1 MRSGYKMQ
9 INFMRPRKIAS
20 ALSILL
26 VVLSIFSLSFKGLNA
41 GLDFTGGTL
50 IEIKLSQ
57 STNLEKIREVLGSKL
72 EDDFQVSYFGSEQD
86 VLIKIPGGSENN
98 LSDEIVSALK
108 NSFQFD
114 LRRKDFIG
122 PQIGEELRDQGGLG
136 ILAAMLVMMV
146 YIMFRFQFKFAIG
159 ALLALI
165 HDVLIVLGF
174 FSLFY
179 IGFNLTV
186 LAAILAVIGYSLN
199 DTIVVSDR
207 IRENYRKKRKSDNVD
222 VINRSL
228 NQMLGRTL
236 ITSLTTLLV
245 LFALLILGG
254 DFIQNFAIALICGV
268 IVGTY
273 SSIYVLCNNLILMN
287 LSFEDLAIKKSERY
301 DDGMP

>member
-1 MRSGYKMQ
+1 MQ

-20 ALSILL
+20 AISIVL
-26 VVLSIFSLSFKGLNA
+26 VLISVVSLTFKGLNA

-57 STNLEKIREVLGSKL
+57 PVNLEEIRGVLSSKI
-72 EDDFQVSYFGSEQD
+72 EDDFQVSYFGSEED
-86 VLIKIPGGSENN
+86 VLIKIPGGLENN
-98 LSDEIVSALK
+98 LSDEIVSSLRDVFK
-108 NSFQFD
+108 FD

-136 ILAAMLVMMV
+136 LLAALLVMMV
-146 YIMFRFQFKFAIG
+146 YIMFRFQFKFALG
-159 ALLALI
+159 ALLALV

-174 FSLFY
+174 FSIFY

-186 LAAILAVIGYSLN
+186 LAAVLAVIGYSLN

-245 LFALLILGG
+245 LLALLILGG

-287 LSFEDLAIKKSERY
+287 LNFEDLAIKKSETY
-301 DDGMP
+301 DDGLP

>member
-1 MRSGYKMQ
+1 MQ
-9 INFMRPRKIAS
+9 INFMKPRKIAS
-20 ALSILL
+20 MLSIIMIL
-26 VVLSIFSLSFKGLNA
+26 ISLGSLTFRGLDL

-50 IEIKLSQ
+50 IEIQLSKP
-57 STNLEKIREVLGSKL
+57 TDLEQIRDVLGLKL

-98 LSDEIVSALK
+98 LSDEIVSSL
-108 NSFQFD
+108 NEFFQFD

-136 ILAAMLVMMV
+136 LLAALLVMMA

-159 ALLALI
+159 ALLALV
-165 HDVLIVLGF
+165 HDVVIVLGV
-174 FSLFY
+174 FSVFY

-186 LAAILAVIGYSLN
+186 LAALLAVIGYSLN

-207 IRENYRKKRKSDNVD
+207 IRENYRKKRKSDNID

-268 IVGTY
+268 IIGTY

-287 LSFEDLAIKKSERY
+287 LNFEDLAIKKSEQFE
-301 DDGMP
+301 DGMP

>member
-1 MRSGYKMQ
+1 MQ

-20 ALSILL
+20 AISIVL
-26 VVLSIFSLSFKGLNA
+26 VLISVVSLTFKGLNA

-50 IEIKLSQ
+50 IEVKLSQ
-57 STNLEKIREVLGSKL
+57 PVNLEEIRDVLSSKI
-72 EDDFQVSYFGSEQD
+72 EDDFQVSYFGSEED

-98 LSDEIVSALK
+98 LSDEIVSSLRDVFK
-108 NSFQFD
+108 FD

-122 PQIGEELRDQGGLG
+122 PQIGEELRDDGGLG
-136 ILAAMLVMMV
+136 LLAALLVMMV
-146 YIMFRFQFKFAIG
+146 YIMFRFQFKFALG
-159 ALLALI
+159 ALLALV

-174 FSLFY
+174 FSIFY

-186 LAAILAVIGYSLN
+186 LAAVLAVIGYSLN

-245 LFALLILGG
+245 LLALLILGG

-287 LSFEDLAIKKSERY
+287 LNFEDLAIKKSETY

>member
-1 MRSGYKMQ
+1 
-9 INFMRPRKIAS
+9 MRPRKIAS

-26 VVLSIFSLSFKGLNA
+26 VLISVISLTFKGLNA

-57 STNLEKIREVLGSKL
+57 PVNLEEIRDVLGSKV
-72 EDDFQVSYFGSEQD
+72 EDDFQVSYFGSEED
-86 VLIKIPGGSENN
+86 ILIKIPGGSENN
-98 LSDEIVSALK
+98 LSDEIVSTLANVFK
-108 NSFQFD
+108 FD

-136 ILAAMLVMMV
+136 LLAALLVMMV

-159 ALLALI
+159 ALLALV
-165 HDVLIVLGF
+165 HDVLIVLGV
-174 FSLFY
+174 FSIFY

-273 SSIYVLCNNLILMN
+273 SSIYILCNNLILMK
-287 LSFEDLAIKKSERY
+287 LSFEDLAIKKSETY
-301 DDGMP
+301 DDGLP

>member
-1 MRSGYKMQ
+1 
-9 INFMRPRKIAS
+9 MRPRKIAS

-57 STNLEKIREVLGSKL
+57 STNLEEIREVLSPKL

-98 LSDEIVSALK
+98 LSDEIVAALK

-159 ALLALI
+159 ALLALV

-174 FSLFY
+174 FSIFY

-207 IRENYRKKRKSDNVD
+207 IRENYRRKRKSDNVD

-287 LSFEDLAIKKSERY
+287 LNFEDLAIKKSETY

>member
-1 MRSGYKMQ
+1 MQ

-20 ALSILL
+20 TLSILL

-57 STNLEKIREVLGSKL
+57 STNLEEIREVLGSKL

-98 LSDEIVSALK
+98 LSDEIVAALK

-159 ALLALI
+159 ALLALV

-174 FSLFY
+174 FSVFY

-186 LAAILAVIGYSLN
+186 LAALLAVIGYSLN

-287 LSFEDLAIKKSERY
+287 LNFEDLAIKKSETY

>member
-1 MRSGYKMQ
+1 MQ

-57 STNLEKIREVLGSKL
+57 STNLEEIREVLSSKL

-98 LSDEIVSALK
+98 LSDEIVAALK

-159 ALLALI
+159 ALLALV

-174 FSLFY
+174 FSIFY

-207 IRENYRKKRKSDNVD
+207 IRENYRRKRKSDNVD

-287 LSFEDLAIKKSERY
+287 LNFEDLAIKKSETY
-301 DDGMP
+301 DDGLP

>member
-1 MRSGYKMQ
+1 MK
-9 INFMRPRKIAS
+9 PRKIAS
-20 ALSILL
+20 
-26 VVLSIFSLSFKGLNA
+26 VLSIFLVLLSIFSISFRGLDA

-57 STNLEKIREVLGSKL
+57 STDLEEIRKVLDSKL
-72 EDDFQVSYFGSEQD
+72 KGDFQVSYFGSEQD
-86 VLIKIPGGSENN
+86 VLIKIPGDSENN
-98 LSDEIVSALK
+98 LSDEIVSSLK
-108 NSFQFD
+108 ESFKFD

-165 HDVLIVLGF
+165 HDVLIVFGF
-174 FSLFY
+174 FSIFY
-179 IGFNLTV
+179 LSFNLTV

-268 IVGTY
+268 IIGTY
-273 SSIYVLCNNLILMN
+273 SSIYVLCNTLISMN
-287 LSFEDLAIKKSERY
+287 LNFEDLAIKRSETY

>member
-1 MRSGYKMQ
+1 MQ

-20 ALSILL
+20 TLSIIL

-57 STNLEKIREVLGSKL
+57 PTDLEEIREVLSSKL
-72 EDDFQVSYFGSEQD
+72 DEDFQVSYFGSEQD

-98 LSDEIVSALK
+98 LSNEIISSLK

-146 YIMFRFQFKFAIG
+146 YIMFRFQFKFAVG

-165 HDVLIVLGF
+165 HDVLIVTGF
-174 FSLFY
+174 FSIFY

-207 IRENYRKKRKSDNVD
+207 IRENYRKKRKSDNVN

-254 DFIQNFAIALICGV
+254 DFIKNFAIALICGV
-268 IVGTY
+268 IIGTY
-273 SSIYVLCNNLILMN
+273 SSIYVLCNTLIMLDLN
-287 LSFEDLAIKKSERY
+287 FEDLAIKKSESF

>member
-1 MRSGYKMQ
+1 MQ

-57 STNLEKIREVLGSKL
+57 STNLEEIREVLSSKL

-98 LSDEIVSALK
+98 LSDEIVAALK

-159 ALLALI
+159 ALLALV

-174 FSLFY
+174 FSIFY

-287 LSFEDLAIKKSERY
+287 LNFEDLAIKKSETY

>member
-1 MRSGYKMQ
+1 MQ

-20 ALSILL
+20 AISIVL
-26 VVLSIFSLSFKGLNA
+26 VLISVVSLTFKGLNA

-57 STNLEKIREVLGSKL
+57 PVNLEEIRDVLSSKI
-72 EDDFQVSYFGSEQD
+72 EDDFQVSYFGSEED

-98 LSDEIVSALK
+98 LSDEIVSSLRDVFK
-108 NSFQFD
+108 FD

-136 ILAAMLVMMV
+136 LLAALLVMMV
-146 YIMFRFQFKFAIG
+146 YIMFRFQFKFALG
-159 ALLALI
+159 ALLALV

-174 FSLFY
+174 FSIFY

-186 LAAILAVIGYSLN
+186 LAAVLAVIGYSLN

-245 LFALLILGG
+245 LLALLILGG

-287 LSFEDLAIKKSERY
+287 LNFEDLAIKKSETY
-301 DDGMP
+301 DDGLP

>member
-1 MRSGYKMQ
+1 MQ
-9 INFMRPRKIAS
+9 LNFMRPRKIAS
-20 ALSILL
+20 ALSISL
-26 VVLSIFSLSFKGLNA
+26 VILSIFSLSFKGLNA

-57 STNLEKIREVLGSKL
+57 STNLEEIREVLGSKL
-72 EDDFQVSYFGSEQD
+72 KDDFQVSYFGSEQD

-98 LSDEIVSALK
+98 LSDEIVAALK

-159 ALLALI
+159 ALLALV

-174 FSLFY
+174 FSVFY

-287 LSFEDLAIKKSERY
+287 LNFEDLAIKKSETY

>member
-1 MRSGYKMQ
+1 MQ

-26 VVLSIFSLSFKGLNA
+26 IVLSIFSLSFKGLNA

-57 STNLEKIREVLGSKL
+57 STNLEKIREVLSSKL

-98 LSDEIVSALK
+98 LSDEIVAALK

-159 ALLALI
+159 ALLALV

-174 FSLFY
+174 FSIFY

-287 LSFEDLAIKKSERY
+287 LNFEDLASKKSETY

>member
-1 MRSGYKMQ
+1 MQ

-86 VLIKIPGGSENN
+86 VLIKIPGGSGNN
-98 LSDEIVSALK
+98 LSDEIVTALK

-159 ALLALI
+159 ALLALV

-287 LSFEDLAIKKSERY
+287 LSFEDLAIKKSETY

>member
-1 MRSGYKMQ
+1 
-9 INFMRPRKIAS
+9 
-20 ALSILL
+20 L

-57 STNLEKIREVLGSKL
+57 STNLEEIREVLGSKL

-98 LSDEIVSALK
+98 LSDEIVAALK

-174 FSLFY
+174 FSIFY

-287 LSFEDLAIKKSERY
+287 LNFEDLAIKKSETY

>member
-1 MRSGYKMQ
+1 MQ

-57 STNLEKIREVLGSKL
+57 STNLEEIREVLSSKL

-98 LSDEIVSALK
+98 LSDEIVAALK

-159 ALLALI
+159 ALLALV

-174 FSLFY
+174 FSIFY

-207 IRENYRKKRKSDNVD
+207 IRENYRRKRKSDNVD

-245 LFALLILGG
+245 LFALLIMGG

-287 LSFEDLAIKKSERY
+287 LNFEDLAIKKSETY

>member
-1 MRSGYKMQ
+1 
-9 INFMRPRKIAS
+9 MRPRKIAS
-20 ALSILL
+20 AISIVL
-26 VVLSIFSLSFKGLNA
+26 VLISVVSLTFKGLNA

-57 STNLEKIREVLGSKL
+57 PANLEEIRGVLGSKL
-72 EDDFQVSYFGSEQD
+72 EDDFQVSYFGSEED
-86 VLIKIPGGSENN
+86 ILIKIPGGSENN
-98 LSDEIVSALK
+98 ISDEIVSTLA
-108 NSFQFD
+108 NVFQFD

-136 ILAAMLVMMV
+136 LLAALLVMMV

-159 ALLALI
+159 ALLALV
-165 HDVLIVLGF
+165 HDVLIVLGV
-174 FSLFY
+174 FSIFY

-273 SSIYVLCNNLILMN
+273 SSIYILCNNLILMK
-287 LSFEDLAIKKSERY
+287 LSFEDLAIKKSETY
-301 DDGMP
+301 DDGLP

>member
-1 MRSGYKMQ
+1 MQ

-20 ALSILL
+20 VLSSLL

-57 STNLEKIREVLGSKL
+57 STNLEEIREVLSSKL

-98 LSDEIVSALK
+98 LSDEIVAALK

-159 ALLALI
+159 ALLALV

-174 FSLFY
+174 FSIFY

-207 IRENYRKKRKSDNVD
+207 IRENYRRKRKSDNVD

-287 LSFEDLAIKKSERY
+287 LNFEDLAIKKSETY

>member
-1 MRSGYKMQ
+1 MQ

-57 STNLEKIREVLGSKL
+57 STDLEEIREVLGSKL
-72 EDDFQVSYFGSEQD
+72 EEDFQVSYFGSEQD

-98 LSDEIVSALK
+98 LSDEIVAALK

-159 ALLALI
+159 ALLALV

-174 FSLFY
+174 FSIFY

-273 SSIYVLCNNLILMN
+273 SSIYVLCNNLIFMN
-287 LSFEDLAIKKSERY
+287 LNFEDLAIKKSETY

>member
-1 MRSGYKMQ
+1 
-9 INFMRPRKIAS
+9 MRPRKIAS
-20 ALSILL
+20 MLSILL

-57 STNLEKIREVLGSKL
+57 STNLEEIREVLSSKL

-98 LSDEIVSALK
+98 LSDEIVAALK

-159 ALLALI
+159 ALLALV

-174 FSLFY
+174 FSIFY

-207 IRENYRKKRKSDNVD
+207 IRENYRRKRKSDNVD

-287 LSFEDLAIKKSERY
+287 LNFEDLAIKKSETY

>member
-1 MRSGYKMQ
+1 MQ

-57 STNLEKIREVLGSKL
+57 STNLEEIREVLSSKL

-98 LSDEIVSALK
+98 LSNEIVAALK

-159 ALLALI
+159 ALLALV

-174 FSLFY
+174 FSIFY

-273 SSIYVLCNNLILMN
+273 SSIYVLCNNLIFMN
-287 LSFEDLAIKKSERY
+287 LNFEDLAIKKSETY

>member
-1 MRSGYKMQ
+1 MQ

-20 ALSILL
+20 TLSILL

-57 STNLEKIREVLGSKL
+57 STNLEEIREVLGSRI

-98 LSDEIVSALK
+98 LSDEIVTALK

-159 ALLALI
+159 ALLALV

-174 FSLFY
+174 FSVFY

-287 LSFEDLAIKKSERY
+287 LSFEDLAIKKSETY

>member
-1 MRSGYKMQ
+1 
-9 INFMRPRKIAS
+9 MRPRKIAS

-26 VVLSIFSLSFKGLNA
+26 VLISVISLTFKGLNA

-57 STNLEKIREVLGSKL
+57 PVNLEEIRDVLGSKV
-72 EDDFQVSYFGSEQD
+72 EDDFQVSYFGSEED
-86 VLIKIPGGSENN
+86 ILIKIPGGSENN
-98 LSDEIVSALK
+98 LSDEIVSTLA
-108 NSFQFD
+108 NVFQFD

-136 ILAAMLVMMV
+136 LLAALLVMMV

-159 ALLALI
+159 ALLALV
-165 HDVLIVLGF
+165 HDVLIVLGV
-174 FSLFY
+174 FSIFY

-207 IRENYRKKRKSDNVD
+207 IRENYRKKRKSHNVD

-273 SSIYVLCNNLILMN
+273 SSIYILCNNLILMK
-287 LSFEDLAIKKSERY
+287 LSFEDLAIKKSETY
-301 DDGMP
+301 DDGLP

>member
-1 MRSGYKMQ
+1 
-9 INFMRPRKIAS
+9 MRPRKIAS
-20 ALSILL
+20 ALSIVL
-26 VVLSIFSLSFKGLNA
+26 VLLSIFSLSLKGLNA

-57 STNLEKIREVLGSKL
+57 STSLEEIREVLGSKL

-98 LSDEIVSALK
+98 LSNEIVSVL
-108 NSFQFD
+108 NESFRFD

-136 ILAAMLVMMV
+136 ILAAMLVMMI

-174 FSLFY
+174 FSIFY

-287 LSFEDLAIKKSERY
+287 LNFEDLAIKKSETY

>member
-1 MRSGYKMQ
+1 
-9 INFMRPRKIAS
+9 MRPRKIAS

-26 VVLSIFSLSFKGLNA
+26 IVLSIFSLSFKGLNA

-98 LSDEIVSALK
+98 LSDEIVAALK

-174 FSLFY
+174 FSIFY

-287 LSFEDLAIKKSERY
+287 LNFEDLAIKKSETY

>member
-1 MRSGYKMQ
+1 MQ
-9 INFMRPRKIAS
+9 INFMGPRKIAS
-20 ALSILL
+20 GLSIVL

-57 STNLEKIREVLGSKL
+57 SANLEEIREVLGSKL

-159 ALLALI
+159 ALLALV

-174 FSLFY
+174 FSIFY

-186 LAAILAVIGYSLN
+186 LAALLAVIGYSLN

-207 IRENYRKKRKSDNVD
+207 IRENYRKKRKSGNVD
-222 VINRSL
+222 IINRSL

-287 LSFEDLAIKKSERY
+287 LNFEDLAIKKSETY